1 MISNARIG
9 RQGTH
14 ALQLVV
20 LLLLVGISLATARAA
35 SAPPSQKVVS
45 GKVVGTGNQPLSEAI
60 VYLKNGKTTDIKSF
74 ISAQDGTYRFGQ
86 LSLDVD
92 YEIWA
97 EFQGKKS
104 PTKSISSFDSR
115 KQLNYELKVD
125 TGK

>member
-1 MISNARIG
+1 
-9 RQGTH
+9 
-14 ALQLVV
+14 
-20 LLLLVGISLATARAA
+20 VGISLAPARAA

-45 GKVVGTGNQPLSEAI
+45 GKVIGTGNQPLSEAI

-74 ISAQDGTYRFGQ
+74 ISAKDGTYRFGQ
-86 LSLDVD
+86 LSPDVD